1 MKIDRVKVT
10 RNDGV
15 KGSAGHFK
23 SDYDSYLQF
32 TNLNTETNVTYTLH
46 GFIKS
51 TAAHTVSCLG
61 QSGNTVANQWWEFI
75 FQIIPPKTGFSFFF
89 PPGEYWFYNWK
100 LEKGLITTLWT
111 PNGDDITDMKDTII
125 TMGSSIEQLDKSI
138 TQKVW
143 MTEVNSAK
151 QKVEAHIST
160 VEQTANKIHWLVKSG
175 DSESNMTLT
184 DNALNIITS
193 YVNIHGKVTFSAIDA
208 DAVNKLTALHPVRN
222 WDRTYTTINE
232 TVSAVVSDF
241 NRTPR
246 VNEAFTNSDVSANIG
261 TWKIT
266 SVSGNKV
273 GMQLLSF
280 TPAKAL
286 QCKDNFNG
294 SYTDTTKQYGLSI
307 EKWFNREPLVNEIF
321 KNYDTDS
328 HLGVWKVISKNTTT
342 VQVQLQSYTS
352 VKGKPGKDGT
362 DGKPGT
368 NGRSALQAKRHWT
381 SVYTTVGGT
390 ATANTPDFNRTPIV
404 GDTFMNLDGSSN
416 IGTWQ
421 ITAISGT
428 TVTMKLLSVINV
440 KGDKGDTGKPGTN
453 GKDGSKGLNS
463 LQAKRNWT
471 GTFTEVQATTNCAT
485 SDFNRTPVVGDVF
498 TNLDGSCNIGTWQVT
513 VINKTVV
520 TIKLLFC
527 NTTVSNINSTLK
539 NVKSA
544 LNTIAP
550 INNNPTKTVINGGK
564 IATGTITANSIAAN
578 AITSAK
584 IIANAVTTSKI
595 ATNAIT
601 ADKIA
606 ANAVTANKISVSTL
620 SAINANLGTITAG
633 SLSAVS
639 INNGNG
645 TFKVDSSGNLT
656 ASKANIE
663 GKITSNNSNTLYSTV
678 INDGNIYTYGSKNK
692 TSILTGVIASGKP
705 LAESANNYDSFT
717 INIGKNADALSF
729 GIYYNE
735 SKLKYR
741 EYYVMN
747 NGKNP
752 DGITDRH
759 IWYGTEYHGGTVQFN
774 NYIDIFDNAL
784 RFYTTQGSVHPDN
797 GRNFVGQ
804 IFGGYSTKGIYN
816 LNIGGDVGD
825 ALILSIKNSN
835 GLYVSYI
842 AMKEQGLRQKIEIS
856 EPTYI
861 GTLHLGANAIVD
873 SDRRLKKDIT
883 SLNINKSSK
892 FIYSLN
898 PVSYKYKENDSD
910 RFHHGL
916 IAQEIKQSMGNDD
929 WGVYVDNSLNKRS
942 SYPMLGIRYEELIAD
957 IIATLQSQNNRIK
970 FLETQI
976 PQLQNQILQLQNQLN
991 NINGGK

>member
-151 QKVEAHIST
+151 QEVETHIST
-160 VEQTANKIHWLVKSG
+160 VEQTANKINWLVKSG
-175 DSESNMTLT
+175 TDSSNMALT
-184 DNALNIITS
+184 DNAYSLIAKNIDLT
-193 YVNIHGKVTFSAIDA
+193 GKVTFSAIDA

-232 TVSAVVSDF
+232 TVPAVVSDF

-246 VNEAFTNSDVSANIG
+246 VNEVFTNPDSSANIG

-328 HLGVWKVISKNTTT
+328 HLGVWKVISKNATS

-352 VKGKPGKDGT
+352 VKGDPGKPGA
-362 DGKPGT
+362 DGKPGS

-428 TVTMKLLSVINV
+428 TATMKLLSVVNV
-440 KGDKGDTGKPGTN
+440 KGDKGDPGKPGAD
-453 GKDGSKGLNS
+453 GKPGSKGLNS

-471 GTFTEVQATTNCAT
+471 GTFTEAQATVNCGT
-485 SDFNRTPVVGDVF
+485 SDFNRIPVIGDVF

-527 NTTVSNINSTLK
+527 NTTVSDINDTLK

-544 LNTIAP
+544 LNAIAP
-550 INNNPTKTVINGGK
+550 INNNPAKTVINGGK

-584 IIANAVTTSKI
+584 IAANAVTS
-595 ATNAIT
+595 A
-601 ADKIA
+601 KIA
-606 ANAVTANKISVSTL
+606 ANAVTAAKIAANAVTADKISVKTL

-645 TFKVDSSGNLT
+645 TFTVNADGGVVASNLRIT
-656 ASKANIE
+656 GGAI
-663 GKITSNNSNTLYSTV
+663 KITSVNEKKENIVFRVTSEGNVTATNLYLERIFTTKNVVFNSDDPEGGLYSNQNLFAEHE
-678 INDGNIYTYGSKNK
+678 ISCNGGLYSGGDYYCKKNIYAK
-692 TSILTGVIASGKP
+692 GKI
-705 LAESANNYDSFT
+705 S
-717 INIGKNADALSF
+717 
-729 GIYYNE
+729 
-735 SKLKYR
+735 
-741 EYYVMN
+741 
-747 NGKNP
+747 
-752 DGITDRH
+752 
-759 IWYGTEYHGGTVQFN
+759 TETW
-774 NYIDIFDNAL
+774 
-784 RFYTTQGSVHPDN
+784 S
-797 GRNFVGQ
+797 
-804 IFGGYSTKGIYN
+804 S
-816 LNIGGDVGD
+816 
-825 ALILSIKNSN
+825 S
-835 GLYVSYI
+835 
-842 AMKEQGLRQKIEIS
+842 
-856 EPTYI
+856 
-861 GTLHLGANAIVD
+861 
-873 SDRRLKKDIT
+873 SDRRLKQDISDLTDKDT
-883 SLNINKSSK
+883 FSLLNNFKPKTYKFKSQTDVLRIG
-892 FIYSLN
+892 F
-898 PVSYKYKENDSD
+898 
-910 RFHHGL
+910 
-916 IAQEIKQSMGNDD
+916 IAQEVEEILKNQNLDKTLFVQTIINPETKETTLGLNYIDMIAVLWKGWQLHQS
-929 WGVYVDNSLNKRS
+929 
-942 SYPMLGIRYEELIAD
+942 I
-957 IIATLQSQNNRIK
+957 LQSQNNRIK

>member
-75 FQIIPPKTGFSFFF
+75 FQIVPPKTGFSFFF

-151 QKVEAHIST
+151 QEVETHIST

-193 YVNIHGKVTFSAIDA
+193 YVNVHGKVTFSQIDT

-222 WDRTYTTINE
+222 WDHAYTTINE
-232 TVSAVVSDF
+232 TVPAVVSDF

-246 VNEAFTNSDVSANIG
+246 VNEVFTNPDSSANIG

-294 SYTDTTKQYGLSI
+294 SYTDTTKQYGLNI
-307 EKWFNREPLVNEIF
+307 GRWFNREPLVNEIF

-328 HLGVWKVISKNTTT
+328 HLGVWKVVSKDTTT

-352 VKGKPGKDGT
+352 IKGNPGKNGAV
-362 DGKPGT
+362 GKPGT

-390 ATANTPDFNRTPIV
+390 ATANASDFNRTPIV

-428 TVTMKLLSVINV
+428 TVTMKLLSVVNV

-453 GKDGSKGLNS
+453 GKNGADGKPGSKGLNS

-471 GTFTEVQATTNCAT
+471 GTFTEAQATITCAT

-498 TNLDGSCNIGTWQVT
+498 TNLDGSCNIGIWQVT
-513 VINKTVV
+513 AVSGTAV

-544 LNTIAP
+544 LNAIAP
-550 INNNPTKTVINGGK
+550 INNDPTKTVINGGK

-595 ATNAIT
+595 ATNAII

-606 ANAVTANKISVSTL
+606 ANAVTADKISVKTL

-639 INNGNG
+639 INNGKG
-645 TFKVDSSGNLT
+645 TFIVNADGGVVASNLQIT
-656 ASKANIE
+656 GGAI
-663 GKITSNNSNTLYSTV
+663 KITSVNEKNEDIVFRVTSKGNVTATNLYLERIFATKNVVFNSDDPKGGLYSNQNLFAEHE
-678 INDGNIYTYGSKNK
+678 ISCNGGLYSGGDYYCKKNIYA
-692 TSILTGVIASGKP
+692 VGK
-705 LAESANNYDSFT
+705 
-717 INIGKNADALSF
+717 I
-729 GIYYNE
+729 
-735 SKLKYR
+735 
-741 EYYVMN
+741 
-747 NGKNP
+747 
-752 DGITDRH
+752 
-759 IWYGTEYHGGTVQFN
+759 
-774 NYIDIFDNAL
+774 
-784 RFYTTQGSVHPDN
+784 
-797 GRNFVGQ
+797 
-804 IFGGYSTKGIYN
+804 ST
-816 LNIGGDVGD
+816 
-825 ALILSIKNSN
+825 ATWSS
-835 GLYVSYI
+835 S
-842 AMKEQGLRQKIEIS
+842 
-856 EPTYI
+856 
-861 GTLHLGANAIVD
+861 
-873 SDRRLKKDIT
+873 SDRRLKQDIFDLTDKDT
-883 SLNINKSSK
+883 FSLLNNFKPKTYKFKSQTDVLRIG
-892 FIYSLN
+892 F
-898 PVSYKYKENDSD
+898 
-910 RFHHGL
+910 
-916 IAQEIKQSMGNDD
+916 IAQEVEETLKNQNLDKTLFVQTIINPKTKETTLGLNYIDMIAVLWKGWQLHQS
-929 WGVYVDNSLNKRS
+929 
-942 SYPMLGIRYEELIAD
+942 
-957 IIATLQSQNNRIK
+957 TLQSQNNRIN
-970 FLETQI
+970 FLEKQI
-976 PQLQNQILQLQNQLN
+976 PQLQNQILQLQNQLS
-991 NINGGK
+991 NINGGKIIC

>member
-151 QKVEAHIST
+151 QEVETHIST

-175 DSESNMTLT
+175 DNESNMTLT

-193 YVNIHGKVTFSAIDA
+193 YVNIHGKVTFSAIDT

-222 WDRTYTTINE
+222 WDNAYTTINE
-232 TVSAVVSDF
+232 TVPAVVSDF

-246 VNEAFTNSDVSANIG
+246 VNEIFTNPDSSANIG

-266 SVSGNKV
+266 SVSGHRV
-273 GMQLLSF
+273 EMQLLSF

-328 HLGVWKVISKNTTT
+328 HLGVWKVVSKNATS
-342 VQVQLQSYTS
+342 VQVQLQSYIS
-352 VKGKPGKDGT
+352 VKGNPGT

-381 SVYTTVGGT
+381 SVYTTIGGT
-390 ATANTPDFNRTPIV
+390 ATANASDFNRTPIV

-428 TVTMKLLSVINV
+428 TVTMKLLSVVNV

-453 GKDGSKGLNS
+453 GKDGADGKPGSKGLDS

-513 VINKTVV
+513 VVNGTVV

-550 INNNPTKTVINGGK
+550 INNDPTKTVINGGK
-564 IATGTITANSIAAN
+564 IETGTITANSIATN

-595 ATNAIT
+595 ATNAII

-606 ANAVTANKISVSTL
+606 ANAVTADKISVNTL
-620 SAINANLGTITAG
+620 SAINANLGAITAG

-639 INNGNG
+639 INNGKG
-645 TFKVDSSGNLT
+645 TFTVDANGNMT
-656 ASKANIE
+656 AKSAS
-663 GKITSNNSNTLYSTV
+663 ITGTIMSDNPNTLYSTK
-678 INDGNIYTYGSKNK
+678 IKDGSIFVYGSKDNK
-692 TSILTGVIASGKP
+692 TKLNATICSWKWKSDTVKHYPMFGMTVNSGATGF
-705 LAESANNYDSFT
+705 LM
-717 INIGKNADALSF
+717 NIENADKTYST
-729 GIYYNE
+729 
-735 SKLKYR
+735 KYFL
-741 EYYVMN
+741 N
-747 NGKNP
+747 NGENYNDFKH
-752 DGITDRH
+752 TH
-759 IWYGTEYHGGTVQFN
+759 TWYGTEMHTGNVDLLGHKLSFYALNGTQLVDGN
-774 NYIDIFDNAL
+774 K
-784 RFYTTQGSVHPDN
+784 
-797 GRNFVGQ
+797 NFVGY
-804 IFGGYSTKGIYN
+804 INGSADSLGRYN
-816 LNIGGDVGD
+816 LAMVADWGDCV
-825 ALILSIKNSN
+825 AL
-835 GLYVSYI
+835 G
-842 AMKEQGLRQKIEIS
+842 AIS
-856 EPTYI
+856 EFKDNHPGEYYIQLKEVGLKQSIQFWKPAYI

-883 SLNINKSSK
+883 SLNINKSSE

-929 WGVYVDNSLNKRS
+929 WGVYVDNSLNKYS

-976 PQLQNQILQLQNQLN
+976 PQLQNQILQLQNQLS